1 MNVYSKT
8 TIKKTNNM
16 KQLKLFTLAIA
27 LLAASNTFG
36 QAENVKPISFDQLG
50 KQWSDYE
57 KSEVDKNFLSLYS
70 GLYKE
75 TVSVDEMKQAF
86 YKNRNAK
93 AKDKEIL
100 YEDFIVIK
108 PQLHPGDTYV

>member
-1 MNVYSKT
+1 
-8 TIKKTNNM
+8 M

-70 GLYKE
+70 P
-75 TVSVDEMKQAF
+75 SIADCI
-86 YKNRNAK
+86 RR
-93 AKDKEIL
+93 
-100 YEDFIVIK
+100 
-108 PQLHPGDTYV
+108 P